1 MLRASGFRAIHGTR
15 LNPRWNSSFS
25 GARTVR
31 WWSYLPCSSRDSL
44 RDGLAF
50 TAVCDIDLDAFTPEV
65 IEALE
70 RDGFACIRGPDW
82 QALAAAGDFAM
93 EDGNG

>member
-1 MLRASGFRAIHGTR
+1 MEFLVFRRADSALVVVPAMFEPPLA
-15 LNPRWNSSFS
+15 
-25 GARTVR
+25 
-31 WWSYLPCSSRDSL
+31 SR

-50 TAVCDIDLDAFTPEV
+50 TAVCDIDLDAFTPDV

-93 EDGNG
+93 EDGDG

>member
-1 MLRASGFRAIHGTR
+1 MEFLVFRRADSALVVVPAMFEPPLA
-15 LNPRWNSSFS
+15 
-25 GARTVR
+25 
-31 WWSYLPCSSRDSL
+31 SR
-44 RDGLAF
+44 RDGLVF

-93 EDGNG
+93 EDGDG